1 MWSSLIE
8 TEELMLC
15 CVCTADYLWQ
25 TTAEGDWIV
34 LMLQTARFLIKSLNQ
49 ARKGK
54 PGVLL

>member
-1 MWSSLIE
+1 MIE